1 MTLNSTEI
9 HHQCHYVLNKE
20 IAYREVCGEYLIFSG
35 ASRQTL
41 IIHPY
46 AFKMIQLLERQ
57 ARTYHEV
64 LDVLA
69 SDNYEFNNDDLAS
82 FISAA
87 LEQFIDF
94 GVLEYS
100 GG

>member
-1 MTLNSTEI
+1 VTLNSTEI

-41 IIHPY
+41 IVHPY
-46 AFKMIQLLERQ
+46 AFKLIQLLEKQ
-57 ARTYHEV
+57 AHSYHEM
-64 LDVLA
+64 LDALGKD
-69 SDNYEFNNDDLAS
+69 SNEFNNIELAS
-82 FISAA
+82 FVSAS

-94 GVLEYS
+94 GVLDHS